1 MYIDKILNNNVV
13 VTNDKSNELIAMGKG
28 IAFNKKIGDA
38 LDETKIDK
46 IYRLANGE
54 VSQKFQELL
63 EDVPMEY
70 LTISNELID
79 YAKAKLSGL
88 LNESIYVSLTDHLYT
103 AIERTKQG
111 IHVRNILLW
120 DIKRLYPAEYAIGKR
135 AIKKISELYHI
146 ELGEDEAGFIA
157 LHLVNAQTESGN
169 EDVFGLTEIIQE
181 IIHLTKYYFKLNF
194 DEESVY
200 FYRFTTHL
208 GFFAR
213 RIIDGKQH
221 QGETDEE
228 LLLLVQKKYHNAYQ
242 CVLIIETFLAN
253 NYSYQMSNDEKL
265 YLTIHIARLVQ
276 KTE

>member
-1 MYIDKILNNNVV
+1 
-13 VTNDKSNELIAMGKG
+13 VTADKSNELIVMGKG
-28 IAFNKKIGDA
+28 IAFNKKVGDM

-63 EDVPMEY
+63 EDVPIEY
-70 LTISNELID
+70 LKISNELID
-79 YAKAKLSGL
+79 YAKKKLTSP

-103 AIERTKQG
+103 AIERIKQG

-120 DIKRLYPAEYAIGKR
+120 DIKRLYPNEYAIGKR
-135 AIKKISELYHI
+135 VVEKILELYQI
-146 ELGEDEAGFIA
+146 DLGEDEAGFIA
-157 LHLVNAQTESGN
+157 LHLVNAQTESGS
-169 EDVFGLTEIIQE
+169 EDVFELTEIIQE
-181 IIHLTKYYFKLNF
+181 IIQLTKYYFKLSF

-208 GFFAR
+208 SFFAR
-213 RIIDGKQH
+213 RIIYGKQH
-221 QGETDEE
+221 QGESDEE

-242 CVLIIETFLAN
+242 CVLIIETFLTN
-253 NYSYQMSNDEKL
+253 NYSYSMSNDEKL